1 MRSSGT
7 NNPGFVV
14 EVLDLENNLTMEYKS
29 IREAAKSLDTNIS
42 TLVSRNKRGT
52 IKPYKGRYIINIK
65 RP

>member
-29 IREAAKSLDTNIS
+29 IREAALDTNLS